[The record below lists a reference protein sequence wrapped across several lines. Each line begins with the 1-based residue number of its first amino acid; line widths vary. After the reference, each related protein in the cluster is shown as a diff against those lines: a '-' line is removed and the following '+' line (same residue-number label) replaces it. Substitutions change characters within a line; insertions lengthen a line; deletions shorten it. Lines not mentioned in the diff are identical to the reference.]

1 MVYPPLRERERRLP
15 TGMKVMAGRRAT
27 RHTGKI
33 GEVLV
38 ELRKE
43 SPIVD
48 VVLVARKSTSLGG

>member
-1 MVYPPLRERERRLP
+1 MVYPPFHERDRRLP
-15 TGMKVMAGRRAT
+15 TGMEAIAGWRAT

-33 GEVLV
+33 GKALI

-48 VVLVARKSTSLGG
+48 VLLVTRKSTSPGG

>member
-1 MVYPPLRERERRLP
+1 MVYPPFRERHRRLP
-15 TGMKVMAGRRAT
+15 TGRKAVAGWRAT

-33 GEVLV
+33 GKVLV

-48 VVLVARKSTSLGG
+48 VLLVTKKSASPGG